1 MSGAMNGDQKQ
12 QIRGNMLLVL
22 NKYLYKNKYIT
33 EEENRQMMGEI
44 YKKYNLHN

>member
-1 MSGAMNGDQKQ
+1 MSDVLNVDQKQ

-33 EEENRQMMGEI
+33 EE
-44 YKKYNLHN
+44 